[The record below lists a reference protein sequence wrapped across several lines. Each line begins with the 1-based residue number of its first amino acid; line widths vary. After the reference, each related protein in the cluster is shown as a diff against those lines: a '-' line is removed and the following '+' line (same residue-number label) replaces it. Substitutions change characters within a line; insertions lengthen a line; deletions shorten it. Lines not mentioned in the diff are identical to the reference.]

1 MGDQQVMFLIR
12 TAFWLAIVVLLLPTD
27 AQQQAK
33 LKTTAANAVT
43 YASTYCDRNPA
54 TCDQGAQYWALFR
67 RKLDFG
73 AQLALDLAKDHFLPG
88 TGETSRPV
96 KFEQP
101 ERGLRPSDLD
111 PTWRGR
117 RHADPRA

>member
-1 MGDQQVMFLIR
+1 MFLIR

-73 AQLALDLAKDHFLPG
+73 AQLAFDLAKEHFLPG
-88 TGETSRPV
+88 PAEAVRPAR
-96 KFEQP
+96 FEAP
-101 ERGLRPSDLD
+101 GHDLRPSDFD
-111 PTWRGR
+111 PSWRGR
-117 RHADPRA
+117 RSAQPRA